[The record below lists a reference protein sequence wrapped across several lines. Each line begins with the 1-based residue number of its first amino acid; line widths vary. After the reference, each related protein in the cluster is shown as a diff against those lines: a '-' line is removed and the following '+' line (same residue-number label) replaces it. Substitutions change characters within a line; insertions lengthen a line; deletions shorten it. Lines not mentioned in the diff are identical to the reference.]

1 VGARATHG
9 WPRRHAS
16 VTDHTDHEGREDRE
30 GRTAPGAGD
39 EPDELEVPPEIAAQV
54 VRALDRSPS
63 TFTVLIGRDL
73 RTRWLSTS
81 ASWVSD
87 TDPVS
92 RRGRESLERVHP
104 DDIPKLLN
112 AFGQLSAATA
122 ENRVIPVV
130 EPLRYRLGSDE
141 TGWVTREAII
151 NNLLHDPEVD
161 GMLAI
166 VRPVGGALDGVG
178 NVIDLLVADAPL
190 PDVLTACGSL
200 VPAYLG
206 EAAVVAVVGGTE
218 VVGVAGGS
226 PIAPLATDERWWR
239 DTLADGKVRAPR
251 EFAGYPDDLAEQAQP
266 LGFRSAW
273 MLPVVEPSTREVI
286 GCVAVWVRV
295 DVELNIGTDQALL
308 QTLRLSSLV
317 IGEQR
322 RHHALQREAVTDP
335 LTGVGNRS
343 ALRRRLDAATG
354 ELTVAFVDLD
364 DFKAV
369 NDTYGHDAGD
379 TVLREVA
386 LRLAAAVREDDLVVR
401 LGGDEF
407 AIVLADGTSPDAV
420 VGLVARL
427 LAAVEVPVA
436 LAGAVTTAVHASVGV
451 ATGPPSEVVRRADDA
466 LYVAKREK
474 G

>member
-1 VGARATHG
+1 VTGDEADRAVAGEGGAGPSEG
-9 WPRRHAS
+9 WP
-16 VTDHTDHEGREDRE
+16 
-30 GRTAPGAGD
+30 
-39 EPDELEVPPEIAAQV
+39 EVPPEIAAQL

-73 RTRWLSTS
+73 RTRWLSNS

-112 AFGQLSAATA
+112 AFDQLTAATA
-122 ENRVIPVV
+122 DNRVVPVV
-130 EPLRYRLGSDE
+130 EPLRYRLGSEED
-141 TGWVTREAII
+141 GWVTREAII
-151 NNLLHDPEVD
+151 NNLLHDPAVD

-190 PDVLTACGSL
+190 PDVLAACGSL

-206 EAAVVAVVGGTE
+206 EAAVVAVVGGDE
-218 VVGVAGGS
+218 VVGVGPTS
-226 PIAPLATDERWWR
+226 PVVPLVGDDRWWR
-239 DTLADGKVRAPR
+239 DALADGKIRAPR
-251 EFAGYPDDLAEQAQP
+251 EFAGFPDDLADRSRDR
-266 LGFRSAW
+266 GFRSAW
-273 MLPVVEPSTREVI
+273 VLPVVEPSTREVI

-295 DVELNIGTDQALL
+295 DVDLNIGTDQALR
-308 QTLRLSSLV
+308 QTLRLASLV

-354 ELTVAFVDLD
+354 DLTVAFVDLD

-386 LRLAAAVREDDLVVR
+386 IRLGAAVREDDLVVR

-407 AIVLADGTSPDAV
+407 AVVLADGTPPVAV
-420 VGLVARL
+420 DGLAGRL
-427 LAAVEVPVA
+427 LAAVEAPVA
-436 LAGAVTTAVHASVGV
+436 LAGAAATAVRASVGV
-451 ATGPPSEVVRRADDA
+451 ATGPPGEVVHRADDA
-466 LYVAKREK
+466 LYVAKRAK
-474 G
+474 NY

>member
-1 VGARATHG
+1 VTADEGDRVAAGAGGDDPPDG
-9 WPRRHAS
+9 WP
-16 VTDHTDHEGREDRE
+16 D
-30 GRTAPGAGD
+30 
-39 EPDELEVPPEIAAQV
+39 VPPEIAAQL

-63 TFTVLIGRDL
+63 TFSVLIGRDL
-73 RTRWLSTS
+73 RTRWLGAS
-81 ASWVSD
+81 AGWISG
-87 TDPVS
+87 TDPLS

-112 AFGQLSAATA
+112 AFDQLSAATA
-122 ENRVIPVV
+122 DNRVVPVL
-130 EPLRYRLGSDE
+130 EPLRYRLGSEE

-151 NNLLHDPEVD
+151 NNLLHDPLVD

-178 NVIDLLVADAPL
+178 HVIDLLVADAPL
-190 PDVLTACGSL
+190 PDVLAACGSL

-206 EAAVVAVVGGTE
+206 EAAVVAVVGGEE

-226 PIAPLATDERWWR
+226 SIAPLAADDRWWR
-239 DTLADGKVRAPR
+239 DPLADGKVRAPR
-251 EFAGYPDDLAEQAQP
+251 ELAGFPDDLADAARSR
-266 LGFRSAW
+266 GYRSAW

-295 DVELNIGTDQALL
+295 DVELNIGTDQALR
-308 QTLRLSSLV
+308 QTLRLASLV

-322 RHHALQREAVTDP
+322 RHHALRREAVTDP

-354 ELTVAFVDLD
+354 DPTVAFVDLD

-386 LRLAAAVREDDLVVR
+386 LRLASAVREDDLVVR

-407 AIVLADGTSPDAV
+407 AVVLAEGTPADAV
-420 VGLVARL
+420 DGLVGRL
-427 LAAVEVPVA
+427 LAAVEVPVL
-436 LAGAVTTAVHASVGV
+436 LAGGTAPVRASVGV
-451 ATGPPSEVVRRADDA
+451 ATGPPGEVVRRADDA
-466 LYVAKREK
+466 LYVAKRAK
-474 G
+474 QG

>member
-1 VGARATHG
+1 MA
-9 WPRRHAS
+9 
-16 VTDHTDHEGREDRE
+16 
-30 GRTAPGAGD
+30 GAGGGEPSD
-39 EPDELEVPPEIAAQV
+39 ERPEVPPEIAAQL

-73 RTRWLSTS
+73 KTRWLSAS
-81 ASWVSD
+81 ASWTTD
-87 TDPVS
+87 TDPTS
-92 RRGRESLERVHP
+92 RLGRESLERVHP
-104 DDIPKLLN
+104 DDVPRLLG
-112 AFGQLSAATA
+112 AFEQLSAATA
-122 ENRVIPVV
+122 NNRIVPVV

-151 NNLLHDPEVD
+151 NNLLHDPLVD
-161 GMLAI
+161 GLLAI
-166 VRPVGGALDGVG
+166 VRPVGGVLDGVG

-190 PDVLTACGSL
+190 AEVLAACGAL
-200 VPAYLG
+200 VPVYLG
-206 EAAVVAVVGGTE
+206 EAAVVAVVGGAE
-218 VVGVAGGS
+218 VVGVTDDS
-226 PIAPLATDERWWR
+226 PAASLATDDRWWR
-239 DTLADGKVRAPR
+239 DALADGKIRAPR
-251 EFAGYPDDLAEQAQP
+251 ELAGFPDDLVERARS

-286 GCVAVWVRV
+286 GCVAVWVHV
-295 DVELNIGTDQALL
+295 DVELNIGTDQALR

-354 ELTVAFVDLD
+354 DLTVAFVDLD

-386 LRLAAAVREDDLVVR
+386 TRLGAAVREDDLVVR

-407 AIVLADGTSPDAV
+407 AIVLADGTPTDAV
-420 VGLVARL
+420 GSLVRRVL
-427 LAAVEVPVA
+427 GEVELTVTLAQ
-436 LAGAVTTAVHASVGV
+436 GATTAVHASVGV
-451 ATGPPSEVVRRADDA
+451 ASGPPGEVVHRADDA
-466 LYVAKREK
+466 LYAAKRAK
-474 G
+474 RAGG

>member
-1 VGARATHG
+1 
-9 WPRRHAS
+9 
-16 VTDHTDHEGREDRE
+16 VTDERDDRAA
-30 GRTAPGAGD
+30 TGD
-39 EPDELEVPPEIAAQV
+39 GGVDPSEVPPEIAAQL

-92 RRGRESLERVHP
+92 RRGRESLELVHP
-104 DDIPKLLN
+104 DDIPKLLTAFEQLN
-112 AFGQLSAATA
+112 AAID
-122 ENRVIPVV
+122 EKNVIPVL
-130 EPLRYRLGSDE
+130 EPVRYRLGNDE
-141 TGWVTREAII
+141 DGWVTREAII

-161 GMLAI
+161 GLLAI

-178 NVIDLLVADAPL
+178 NVIDLLAADAPL
-190 PDVLTACGSL
+190 PDVLASCGTL

-218 VVGVAGGS
+218 VVGVAAGGR
-226 PIAPLATDERWWR
+226 IDPLVADDRWWR
-239 DTLADGKVRAPR
+239 DTLADGKVRSPR
-251 EFAGYPDDLAEQAQP
+251 EFAGFPDDLAEQARP

-273 MLPVVEPSTREVI
+273 MLPVVEPSTRAVI

-295 DVELNIGTDQALL
+295 DIDLNIGTDLALR

-335 LTGVGNRS
+335 LTGAGNRS

-364 DFKAV
+364 AFKAV

-386 LRLAAAVREDDLVVR
+386 LRLTSAVREDDLVVR

-407 AIVLADGTSPDAV
+407 AVVLADGSPTDAV
-420 VGLVARL
+420 DGLVRRL
-427 LAAVEVPVA
+427 LGAVELPVA
-436 LAGAVTTAVHASVGV
+436 LAGDATTAVHASVGV
-451 ATGPPSEVVRRADDA
+451 ATGPPGEVVHRADDA
-466 LYVAKREK
+466 LYVAKRAK
-474 G
+474 GQRR